1 MKDSAYA
8 RCSINEL
15 KAKEV
20 INIHDGARLG
30 TISDVEID
38 LESGKLL
45 SIILPGTYRL
55 MGFLGKEND
64 IVIHWDDIK
73 KIGDDVIIIDSK
85 E

>member
-1 MKDSAYA
+1 MKERDNII
-8 RCSINEL
+8 CSINEL

-30 TISDVEID
+30 TVSDVEID
-38 LESGKLL
+38 LENGKLI
-45 SIILPGTYRL
+45 SIILQGAYRL

-64 IVIHWDDIK
+64 LVIQWNDIK